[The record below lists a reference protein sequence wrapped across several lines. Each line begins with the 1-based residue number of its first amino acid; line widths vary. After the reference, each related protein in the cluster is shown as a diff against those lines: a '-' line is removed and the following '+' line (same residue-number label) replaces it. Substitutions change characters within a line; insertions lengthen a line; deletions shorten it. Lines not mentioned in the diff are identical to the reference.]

1 MAKELKNLIVKEY
14 LLNFKEKKNFA
25 LVSFH
30 GVSALEAI
38 ELREKLR
45 NNGVMLRVVKNS
57 LVIIAFKEIGIP
69 ELNEY
74 VNGPCAVA
82 TNINDCVG
90 LAKAL
95 VDCEKEVENLKIN
108 GGYLDGRQVS
118 SVDIVELSKIP
129 DRSVVNAQILAGIR
143 SPMVGMVN
151 VLSGVLRNLVICLK
165 EIMKKKQ

>member
-14 LLNFKEKKNFA
+14 LTKFKDIRNFVI
-25 LVSFH
+25 VSCK
-30 GVSALEAI
+30 GVNALEAV
-38 ELREKLR
+38 ELRERLR
-45 NNGVMLRVVKNS
+45 NNGVMFRVVKNS
-57 LVIIAFKEIGIP
+57 LIIIAFKEIGIS

-82 TNINDCVG
+82 ANTNDCVE

-95 VDCEKEVENLKIN
+95 ADCERELENFKIN

-118 SVDIVELSKIP
+118 SDEIVELSKIP
-129 DRSVVNAQILAGIR
+129 DRSVVNAQILAGIC

-151 VLSGVLRNLVICLK
+151 VLNGVLRNLLVCLK
-165 EIMKKKQ
+165 EIRDKKQ